1 MARRERNGAE
11 MGETTGGRKS
21 AGFRRNP
28 REHAGARKKK
38 GQQRTVD
45 LCVLVVESLV
55 KPNSS
60 QPWGIIVA
68 EARGNLWAFDKS
80 TQCV

>member
-21 AGFRRNP
+21 AGIRRSP

-45 LCVLVVESLV
+45 LCVLVVMGRIEL
-55 KPNSS
+55 PTY
-60 QPWGIIVA
+60 G
-68 EARGNLWAFDKS
+68 L
-80 TQCV
+80 